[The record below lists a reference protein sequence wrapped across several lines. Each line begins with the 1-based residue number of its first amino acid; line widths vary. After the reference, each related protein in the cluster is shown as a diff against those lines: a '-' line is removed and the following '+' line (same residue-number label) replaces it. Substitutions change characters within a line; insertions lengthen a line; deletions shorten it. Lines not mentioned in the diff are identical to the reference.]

1 MLSKLAPGCLEVLAH
16 RRDQRMIGFQDG
28 LALGHELLIQVAVKS
43 IEKTPC
49 PVVTTSQPSLGIERV
64 WALLAAITKLSCIDR
79 LEDCD
84 GSSEALRIEIGM
96 REELLN
102 PDSIDV
108 PRTVELH
115 VRDIHILIDGDCI
128 IETASTLVG
137 AAESGKCCES
147 IVVYSIARMMLAL
160 ENVGEEINS
169 DVRQT
174 DSYVG

>member
-1 MLSKLAPGCLEVLAH
+1 MLSKLAPGCLEILTH

-28 LALGHELLIQVAVKS
+28 LTLVHELLVQVKG

-49 PVVTTSQPSLGIERV
+49 PVVTTSQPSLGVERV

-84 GSSEALRIEIGM
+84 GSTEALRIEIGM
-96 REELLN
+96 REEFLN
-102 PDSIDV
+102 PDSIDI

-147 IVVYSIARMMLAL
+147 IVVYSIARMMLAV

-169 DVRQT
+169 NVRQT